1 MNTRFLILPLFVCLL
16 AASFLVAAQLP
27 GHVAAQ
33 ASPLPGPESPLP
45 GPTNPDREPVSVNA
59 EANSFVTLPFG
70 IVGSSLALRIQ
81 TRQVGVGWWD
91 ACGKLHVELSRNGYA
106 DIPAGAQEISIP
118 RDVPGKFD
126 LEGWK
131 KTQNPSTGEW
141 VLRRTTA
148 TCTCTDGQPVCQ

>member
-27 GHVAAQ
+27 SHVAAQ
-33 ASPLPGPESPLP
+33 DSPLPGPESPLP
-45 GPTNPDREPVSVNA
+45 GPTHPDDKPAAINVVG
-59 EANSFVTLPFG
+59 NSYVILPYVPG
-70 IVGSSLALRIQ
+70 GGNLALRIRTHQ
-81 TRQVGVGWWD
+81 IGVGWWD
-91 ACGKLHVELSRNGYA
+91 ACGKLHVELNRNGYA

-118 RDVPGKFD
+118 GDVVGGFD

-141 VLRRTTA
+141 VLRRTTP
-148 TCTCTDGQPVCQ
+148 TCTCTNDQPVCQ